1 MDGKGTNK
9 RQVVILALV
18 LAGTVSQASQY
29 LLSFLFSVSQ
39 DHGAKYSIQAALH
52 LTPYLFS
59 ILVGYASG
67 GPRALTQ
74 FLAGQAGSSIL
85 THRSLKARAILLG
98 SALAVQALGTSLLG
112 QAQTRVQTFCA
123 QIVTGLGSGPLYPM
137 GYAMIALTFEAR
149 QLGMPNGMLSQTNY
163 FGPAISSLCVV
174 VARTFG
180 WRIAVRAIA
189 ACLVAAALLVVV
201 TAYDDNTVLAAEQ
214 KPIQRQHTTTI
225 VYTRAAAAFL
235 ALGGGARYA
244 AGYAVPSY
252 VPYYFEHTFPAR
264 LTQFSTYH
272 AAAIL
277 TCGSTSA
284 LLGGALAQAFAAR
297 KHEACRPSDY
307 LVIPILSCFFGGLAA
322 LITFTARSFAAAV
335 AALFVMQL
343 CGEAWLA
350 GTVAALRLLVDDDAA
365 FGIFY
370 TVATFVGCLN
380 LLVLGS
386 AVSDTSPSIRHTMI
400 LFVAFPYFIAVCLL
414 VVAARLAASGD
425 SAFFDPLHAAD
436 VKARASPSP
445 TDAVPLLASRDAAI
459 SQAPVPALESASEDS
474 SCE

>member
-1 MDGKGTNK
+1 M
-9 RQVVILALV
+9 ILALV
-18 LAGTVSQASQY
+18 IAGTVSQASQY
-29 LLSFLFSVSQ
+29 LLSFLFSVSEDQ
-39 DHGAKYSIQAALH
+39 DAKYSIQAALH

-85 THRSLKARAILLG
+85 SHRSLKARAILLG

-112 QAQTRVQTFCA
+112 ESRTRVQTFCA

-189 ACLVAAALLVVV
+189 ACLVGAALLVVV
-201 TAYDDNTVLAAEQ
+201 AACDDNAVLSAEH
-214 KPIQRQHTTTI
+214 KPIQRQDVTTI
-225 VYTRAAAAFL
+225 VYARAAAAFL

-264 LTQFSTYH
+264 LTQFSTFH

-297 KHEACRPSDY
+297 KHQACRPSDY

-322 LITFTARSFAAAV
+322 VFTFTATSFAAAV

-350 GTVAALRLLVDDDAA
+350 GTIAALRLLVDDDAA

-380 LLVLGS
+380 LLVLGC

-400 LFVAFPYFIAVCLL
+400 VFVAFPYFIAVCLL
-414 VVAARLAASGD
+414 VVAARLADSGD
-425 SAFFDPLHAAD
+425 NTLFES
-436 VKARASPSP
+436 VKSVGEKARANSAP
-445 TDAVPLLASRDAAI
+445 TDAVPLLASRDVPCSAAP
-459 SQAPVPALESASEDS
+459 SPALETASDDT